1 MTKLRETESSEEK
14 EFDRE
19 EARIGMIISR
29 KNEAEEI
36 REYNRIKNKYKK
48 REQRRKRK
56 SCWI

>member
-1 MTKLRETESSEEK
+1 MAKLRGKETEFWK
-14 EFDRE
+14 E